1 MESNLPKILIF
12 SLAYQPFVGGAEV
25 AIKEITDRLGGE
37 FDFDMITAN
46 LDGRKKEFEH
56 LGNINVYRISLFP
69 PPYEAGL
76 PVGREGGWGE
86 VKKLINKY
94 LFPWLAYKKAVEL
107 HQQNNYQMIWAMMA
121 NQAGWAALKFKKK
134 FPPVKYLL
142 TLQEGD
148 SEWDIFWRT
157 FLIRLIYKAIYRR
170 ADYIQAI
177 SNFLKKRAENLGAQ
191 CPIGVVPNGVSIK
204 NYELRIKNN
213 DLKRV
218 ISVSRLVKK
227 NGLEDLIKAM
237 AIVNKNQDKP
247 VVLKI
252 IGEGNL
258 RRKLDGLIKKNNIN
272 DRAIIKKYN
281 KEEKVLEGQVSNK
294 QDYEYLSQA
303 DIFIRPSLSEGL
315 GNAFLEAMSV
325 GVPVIAT
332 PVGGIPDFLRDRET
346 GWFCKVKDPKSIA
359 EKINYILN
367 PANKDIVAGVVE
379 NARKMVQEKYNW
391 DSIAVSMRNIF
402 IDVIARE
409 RK

>member
-46 LDGRKKEFEH
+46 LDGRQKEFEH

-69 PPYEAGL
+69 PPYEACL

-86 VKKLINKY
+86 GKKLINKY

-294 QDYEYLSQA
+294 QVYEYLSQA

-332 PVGGIPDFLRDRET
+332 LVGGIPDFLRAGET